1 MRFYESAPMAD
12 RDLPEVRALYEA
24 LPYPPRDPED
34 ERKGLA
40 MTWVDD
46 LPMIA
51 HYGFAGRARF
61 DAGFRALVAGGGTG
75 DATIYLAEQLRGTG
89 AEVVHLDFSA
99 ASTAIAKRRAE
110 VRRLENIR
118 WVEASLLDLPTLGL
132 GAFRYIN
139 CVGVLHHLADPDA
152 GLEALLSA
160 LEPDG
165 AMGLMVYGAIGRTGV
180 YQMQSL
186 LSLVSEGEADP
197 KARID
202 QARQVLSGVPP
213 ANWFKRGEDLYNDHR
228 TSDAGLADL
237 LLHPCDRAYTVSEL
251 HEWLTDRRG
260 LSLAF
265 TDVQRGRSSYLPRLV
280 AGPHPPRVLA
290 RIETLPERRQQAI
303 AELWTGRLQTHSFFA
318 TRRPAVAPYGDA
330 DFVPFLFHE
339 PVTGPELAKIFA
351 RSRGQPFVLDHQW
364 TGVSVRV
371 TPGPHVPAILERI
384 DGTRT
389 FGEIFAQVRELPAF
403 RKAPTDD
410 AALFAEF
417 REAYEVLN
425 AIDRLLLRHKDH
437 PLPPRPTA

>member
-1 MRFYESAPMAD
+1 MAD
-12 RDLPEVRALYEA
+12 RDLPDVRALYEA

-34 ERKGLA
+34 ERKRLVT
-40 MTWVDD
+40 TWVDD
-46 LPMIA
+46 LPMIS
-51 HYGFAGRARF
+51 HYGFGGRARF

-75 DATIYLAEQLRGTG
+75 DATIYLAEQLRATG

-110 VRRLENIR
+110 VRGLANIR

-132 GAFRYIN
+132 GAFDYVN

-160 LEPDG
+160 LSPDG
-165 AMGLMVYGAIGRTGV
+165 AMGLMVYGAVGRAGV

-186 LSLVSEGEADP
+186 LGLVNADEPDP

-202 QARQVLSGVPP
+202 QAKQVLSGVPP
-213 ANWFKRGEDLYNDHR
+213 SNWFKRGEDLYTDHR

-237 LLHPCDRAYTVSEL
+237 LLHPQDRAYTVGEL
-251 HEWLTDRRG
+251 YEWLVDRRG

-265 TDVQRGRSSYLPRLV
+265 TDVQRGRSSYVPRLI
-280 AGPHPPRVLA
+280 AGSQPPRVLA
-290 RIETLPERRQQAI
+290 RIAAMPERRQQAI
-303 AELWTGRLQTHSFFA
+303 AELWSGRIQTHSLFA
-318 TRRPAVAPYGDA
+318 TRRPACAPYGDPA
-330 DFVPFLFHE
+330 FVPYLFHE
-339 PVTGPELAKIFA
+339 PVTGPDLAKIFA

-364 TGVSVRV
+364 SGVSVRV

-384 DGTRT
+384 DGRRA
-389 FGEIFAQVRELPAF
+389 FREIFAEVRALPAF
-403 RKAPTDD
+403 RAAPPDD

-417 REAYEVLN
+417 HEAYEVLN
-425 AIDRLLLRHKDH
+425 AIDRLLLRHEDH
-437 PLPPRPTA
+437 PLPPRPA